1 MMTQQEVN
9 TLLKNISHDYR
20 IVKLPKQKTIK
31 VTKAKKD
38 LFKEYFKAYL
48 NDFLNM
54 GSVEEIK
61 VYFRRIVNK
70 KQNDEDKLYLIT
82 IYFNNH
88 DYYSF
93 YAIANVRYEKVFW
106 KGIRFDDG
114 TGIFKFNT
122 SNSEAG
128 IRLDAEYE
136 ALFKVFIKNKFKVNE
151 KKILEDK

>member
-1 MMTQQEVN
+1 M
-9 TLLKNISHDYR
+9 
-20 IVKLPKQKTIK
+20 
-31 VTKAKKD
+31 
-38 LFKEYFKAYL
+38 FKEYFKAYL

-54 GSVEEIK
+54 GSVEEIN

-82 IYFNNH
+82 IYFDNH

-128 IRLDAEYE
+128 IRLDAEHE

-151 KKILEDK
+151 KKVLEDK

>member
-1 MMTQQEVN
+1 MMTQEEVN

-48 NDFLNM
+48 NDFLSM

-82 IYFNNH
+82 IYFDNH

-93 YAIANVRYEKVFW
+93 YAIANIRYEKVFW

-114 TGIFKFNT
+114 TGIF
-122 SNSEAG
+122 
-128 IRLDAEYE
+128 
-136 ALFKVFIKNKFKVNE
+136 
-151 KKILEDK
+151 